1 MARSLLGAFVSG
13 ARTLLSVQLLLSVIA
28 IALVGWTLGV
38 TSGVIRERDLLR
50 ERVVQLESAMAERGM
65 VVPPTQT
72 VVSTPATDPA
82 APYPDEV
89 GAAVAQNDAETDS
102 AGFGQIITGL
112 FAPAPPMRVVVL
124 HVRNEVDAQQAR
136 ALAQTLATDSD
147 VSVVVDVMAQ
157 GDGRLSGYSYFDGRQ
172 NRAAADLI
180 TAFLDTARNAGIA
193 PWSAQ
198 LRGAA
203 LPARGEFTAD
213 RLDIVLPPLP
223 PPPAPPPVE
232 TPLPSTATPAPG

>member
-1 MARSLLGAFVSG
+1 
-13 ARTLLSVQLLLSVIA
+13 
-28 IALVGWTLGV
+28 
-38 TSGVIRERDLLR
+38 
-50 ERVVQLESAMAERGM
+50 MAERGM

-72 VVSTPATDPA
+72 VVSAPATDT
-82 APYPDEV
+82 APYPDEL
-89 GAAVAQNDAETDS
+89 GAAIAGDSAESDS

-136 ALAQTLATDSD
+136 VLAQTLASDSGL
-147 VSVVVDVMAQ
+147 SVVVHVMAQ
-157 GDGRLSGYSYFDGRQ
+157 GDGRLSGYTYFDGRQ

-223 PPPAPPPVE
+223 PPPPPPPVE
-232 TPLPSTATPAPG
+232 TPLPSVAAPAPG

>member
-13 ARTLLSVQLLLSVIA
+13 ARTLLAVQLLLSVLA

-72 VVSTPATDPA
+72 VVSAPATDT
-82 APYPDEV
+82 APYPDEL
-89 GAAVAQNDAETDS
+89 GAAIAGDSAESDS

-124 HVRNEVDAQQAR
+124 HVRNELDAQQAR
-136 ALAQTLATDSD
+136 VLAQTLASDSGL
-147 VSVVVDVMAQ
+147 SVVVHVMAQ
-157 GDGRLSGYSYFDGRQ
+157 GDGRLSGYTYFDGRQ
-172 NRAAADLI
+172 NRAA
-180 TAFLDTARNAGIA
+180 G
-193 PWSAQ
+193 
-198 LRGAA
+198 
-203 LPARGEFTAD
+203 
-213 RLDIVLPPLP
+213 
-223 PPPAPPPVE
+223 
-232 TPLPSTATPAPG
+232 TPAAAASASEMPTSSRNEVTMTPRAPNQNGSCSKSAAMTPKCRRSKQKW

>member
-50 ERVVQLESAMAERGM
+50 ERVVQLESTMAERGM

-72 VVSTPATDPA
+72 VVNAPTTDPT

-89 GAAVAQNDAETDS
+89 GAAIAENAAEADS

-112 FAPAPPMRVVVL
+112 FAPPPPMRVVVL
-124 HVRNEVDAQQAR
+124 HVRNEMDAQQAR
-136 ALAQTLATDSD
+136 ALAQTLATDSGL
-147 VSVVVDVMAQ
+147 SVIVDVMAQ
-157 GDGRLSGYSYFDGRQ
+157 GDGRLSGYTYFDGRQ

-203 LPARGEFTAD
+203 LPAQGEFTAD
-213 RLDIVLPPLP
+213 RLDLVLPPLP

-232 TPLPSTATPAPG
+232 TPLPSGAAPAPG